1 MCGGVSEV
9 SRRRCLGGG
18 GRATPAVSSQVNLAS
33 TARQHTALVQGLGSD
48 VISQA
53 YTHGRLLLFLASHV
67 ISQAYTHADLSGLYP
82 CAAPPLPR
90 RPAIHLI

>member
-1 MCGGVSEV
+1 VELSGSCLEGAVSEEEQELL
-9 SRRRCLGGG
+9 RQL
-18 GRATPAVSSQVNLAS
+18 ATPAASSQVNLAS
-33 TARQHTALVQGLGSD
+33 TPRQHTALVQGLGSD

-82 CAAPPLPR
+82 CAAWV
-90 RPAIHLI
+90 

>member
-33 TARQHTALVQGLGSD
+33 TARQRTALVQGLGSD

-53 YTHGRLLLFLASHV
+53 YTHASLLLFS
-67 ISQAYTHADLSGLYP
+67 SGLLHIYKYVDMWGASSP
-82 CAAPPLPR
+82 GQL
-90 RPAIHLI
+90 LL